1 MEDVMKIT
9 MKKTN
14 VGIILLSSLSMAVLS
29 ACGGSSSSKPDPIIT
44 TPAPV
49 ITPPPATFP
58 IQVAKPAIS
67 IINDSGS
74 LIIAE
79 SGLSLYTFDNDSID
93 TSVCDGMPEDT
104 DTCAGNWPPL
114 LAGDGA
120 VADDLMTII
129 TRDSGDKQWA
139 YMGMPLYQWV
149 ADVAQ
154 GDISGDGVNDVW
166 HLARPLPL
174 THTIINEVTTYVGN
188 ETIASVADNA
198 GVLEAVRLNNE
209 GLTLYTFDLDP
220 VDNSVCTESC
230 INAWPP
236 LLAEAGAVAMP
247 PLSIITTTAGNEQWT
262 FKGKPLYF
270 FVNDIAAGDVKG
282 DGLNNVWHVAT
293 KEPAILRTTDNGRS
307 LSATGK
313 VNVLMPVEESTT
325 DFSVTAMDKDGF
337 SLYVFDFDGMET
349 SNCEVECLV
358 NWPAFSPNDED
369 VAIGDFTIFERSDG
383 TKQWAHNGMP
393 LYFFK
398 NDSAR
403 GDINGDGL
411 FDVWHLITPTIAP
424 LTTTLQEETNALGA
438 TITTTGLVYIS
449 ARDPN
454 TDEFIKEVADK
465 SGFALYTF
473 DNDSSGVSNCEDACL
488 DAWPALLAD
497 DTDMATA
504 PFSIIIRSNG
514 LKQWAMNDMPLYF
527 FAQDVTAE
535 DTLGDNAGTVW
546 HIARPAPVKI
556 DDDATHG
563 LRLVAHGDVLNSQG
577 KTGAELQGIT
587 LYTFDNDTAN
597 SGESACFD
605 SCASTWPP
613 LYATAAEQAFGDYSI
628 IEREEDNTTTFQWAY
643 KGLPLY
649 FLASDNDIG
658 DIGGLYGGWP
668 LARP

>member
-1 MEDVMKIT
+1 MKIKIK

-14 VGIILLSSLSMAVLS
+14 IGLIVLSSLSLSVLS
-29 ACGGSSSSKPDPIIT
+29 ACGGSSSTSPDYVEPST
-44 TPAPV
+44 SAK
-49 ITPPPATFP
+49 FP
-58 IQVAKPAIS
+58 TQVARPTVS
-67 IINDSGS
+67 VINDSGS

-93 TSVCDGMPEDT
+93 SSTCIGTPDDT
-104 DTCAGNWPPL
+104 ESCAGKWPPL

-120 VADDLMTII
+120 VANDLMTII
-129 TRDSGDKQWA
+129 ARDTGDNQWA
-139 YMGMPLYQWV
+139 YKGLPLYQWFE
-149 ADVAQ
+149 DTAQ
-154 GDISGDGVNDVW
+154 GDINGDGIGGVW
-166 HLARPLPL
+166 HLARPMPL
-174 THTIINEVTTYVGN
+174 SSEVIDGVATYVGN
-188 ETIASVADNA
+188 ETVASVTDNA
-198 GVLEAVRLNNE
+198 GVLEAIRVNKE
-209 GLTLYTFDLDP
+209 GFTLYTFDNDP
-220 VDNSVCTESC
+220 IDDTACADSC

-236 LLAEAGAVAMP
+236 LLAGAGAMAMP
-247 PLSIITTTAGNEQWT
+247 PLSIITTSNGYEQWT
-262 FKGKPLYF
+262 YKGKPLYF
-270 FVNDIAAGDVKG
+270 FVNDAAAGDVKG
-282 DGLNNVWHVAT
+282 DEVGNVWHTAT
-293 KEPAILRTTDNGRS
+293 KKPAIQRTTTNGRS

-313 VNVLMPVEESTT
+313 VNVLMPVGESTT

-337 SLYVFDFDGMET
+337 SLYIFDIDGVET
-349 SNCEVECLV
+349 SNCEETCLV
-358 NWPAFSPNDED
+358 NWPAFVPNDGE
-369 VAIGDFTIFERSDG
+369 VAIGDYSIFERSDG
-383 TKQWAHNGMP
+383 TKQWAHSGQP

-398 NDSAR
+398 NDIAR
-403 GDINGDGL
+403 SEINGDGIGG
-411 FDVWHLITPTIAP
+411 VWHLVEPEIITAI
-424 LTTTLQEETNALGA
+424 EEENNVLGA
-438 TITTTGLVYIS
+438 TITTSGSVYTTV
-449 ARDPN
+449 RDVI
-454 TDEFIKEVADK
+454 TDEFVKEKADK

-473 DNDSSGVSNCEDACL
+473 DNDDAGISNCEGGCL
-488 DAWPALLAD
+488 DAWPALLASEA
-497 DTDMATA
+497 DTATA